1 MLSKT
6 AKYAIRATAY
16 IGYKGGNKKVVGIKE
31 ITEDLDI
38 PTAFLKKILQ
48 DLSKHKLLVSF
59 KGPNGGFKLFREPK
73 EISLFDIVT
82 VIDGPE
88 SYSSCILG
96 RRDCNDH
103 SIHQC
108 FLHEE
113 YFKIKMDWAKFLKRS
128 TLEKIIA
135 DVDKEGGLHA
145 I

>member
-1 MLSKT
+1 M
-6 AKYAIRATAY
+6 I
-16 IGYKGGNKKVVGIKE
+16 
-31 ITEDLDI
+31 EDLNI

-48 DLSKHKLLVSF
+48 DLSKHKLLDSF
-59 KGPNGGFKLFREPK
+59 KGPNGGFKLSRKPK
-73 EISLFDIVT
+73 DISLFDIVT

-88 SYSSCILG
+88 SYSDCILG

-103 SIHQC
+103 SVHQC

-113 YFKIKMDWAKFLKRS
+113 YFKIKMEWAKFLKRS

>member
-6 AKYAIRATAY
+6 AKYAIRAVAY
-16 IGYKGGNKKVVGIKE
+16 IGYKGSNKTIVSIKE
-31 ITEDLDI
+31 MTENLDI
-38 PTAFLKKILQ
+38 PSAFLKKILQ
-48 DLSKHKLLVSF
+48 DLSKHKLLDSF
-59 KGPNGGFKLFREPK
+59 KGPNGGFKLSRSPK
-73 EISLFDIVT
+73 DISLFDVVT
-82 VIDGPE
+82 IIDGPE

-103 SIHQC
+103 SIHKC

-113 YFKIKMDWAKFLKRS
+113 YFKIKMEWAKFLKRS

>member
-6 AKYAIRATAY
+6 AKYAIRAVAY
-16 IGYKGGNKKVVGIKE
+16 IGYKGSNKTIVGIKE
-31 ITEDLDI
+31 MTEDLDI
-38 PTAFLKKILQ
+38 PSAFLRKILQ

-59 KGPNGGFKLFREPK
+59 KGPNGGFKLSQKPK

-82 VIDGPE
+82 VIDGPD
-88 SYSSCILG
+88 SYSNCILG

-108 FLHEE
+108 FVHEE
-113 YFKIKMDWAKFLKRS
+113 YLNIKMDWAKFLKRS
-128 TLEKIIA
+128 TLEKVIA
-135 DVDKEGGLHA
+135 DVKKEGGLHA

>member
-16 IGYKGGNKKVVGIKE
+16 IGYKGSNEKIVSIKE
-31 ITEDLDI
+31 IIEDLDI

-48 DLSKHKLLVSF
+48 DLSKHKLLDSF
-59 KGPNGGFKLFREPK
+59 KGPNGGFKLSRKPK
-73 EISLFDIVT
+73 DISLFDIVT
-82 VIDGPE
+82 VVDGPE

-103 SIHQC
+103 SVHQC

-113 YFKIKMDWAKFLKRS
+113 YFEIKMEWAKFLKRG
-128 TLEKIIA
+128 TLEKIIT